1 MTSQNGDSQ
10 VLQNKINVHLDS
22 MSENDIFR
30 FRNLQQ
36 WYATSIWEVKRDF
49 LRNILDVCEDPL
61 FLFILQKILDRKY
74 TRNLT
79 AYNIGE

>member
-1 MTSQNGDSQ
+1 MTSQNGDSI
-10 VLQNKINVHLDS
+10 VLQDKINVHLDS

-36 WYATSIWEVKRDF
+36 WYATNIWDVKRDF

-61 FLFILQKILDRKY
+61 FLFILQKILDKKY
-74 TRNLT
+74 TKNFT